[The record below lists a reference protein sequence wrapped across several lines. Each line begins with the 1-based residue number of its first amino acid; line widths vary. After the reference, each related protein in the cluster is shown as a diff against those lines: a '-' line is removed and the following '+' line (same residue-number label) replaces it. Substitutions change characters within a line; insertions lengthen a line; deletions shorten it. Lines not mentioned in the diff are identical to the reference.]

1 MTTTSTYKGHTI
13 TRTRMTTDVSRSCP
27 NKPLAYY
34 RAVAPIY
41 AVEGPALNAP
51 MDRRIT
57 SIARAKEAINT
68 AIVLRE
74 HQAA

>member
-1 MTTTSTYKGHTI
+1 MTTSTAYKGHTI
-13 TRTRMTTDVSRSCP
+13 TRTLMTTDVSRSCP

-34 RAVAPIY
+34 RATAPIY

-57 SIARAKEAINT
+57 SIARAKEEISKAID
-68 AIVLRE
+68 LR
-74 HQAA
+74 AA